1 MNCNLCK
8 QELEA
13 YLEGRLPESTRIQ
26 VKTHLES
33 CSDCAAIY
41 QMETIANRV
50 IADERQVQPNPFL
63 ATRVMAGI
71 EAMEQQ
77 PINRESIPVYRK
89 ALKPALVTLSFAAA
103 VLIGVFAG
111 NSYQQSQQ
119 QRIPVELTY
128 MNDALLESVNL
139 WSDNQIEGYE
149 DGE

>member
-13 YLEGRLPESTRIQ
+13 YLEGRLPESTWVQI
-26 VKTHLES
+26 KTHLES
-33 CSDCAAIY
+33 CSDCTAIY

-50 IADERQVQPNPFL
+50 IADEKQVQSNPFL

-77 PINRESIPVYRK
+77 SINQESIPVYRK
-89 ALKPALVTLSFAAA
+89 ALKPAFVTLSVVAA

-111 NSYQQSQQ
+111 NSYQPSQQ
-119 QRIPVELTY
+119 QRIPVELIY

-139 WSDNQIEGYE
+139 WSDNQIGSYE
-149 DGE
+149 D